1 MLIFCNKIPVKNNMS
16 SRDYLRN
23 KMAALP
29 KTIKV
34 QQGTDSSMLTQKRKF
49 IATQTFFIDGT
60 SKGALLKSTDG
71 SSTILNNP
79 AGSSFKQISKGGD
92 ASNYTA
98 FRGHIGIDKDTSF
111 LTGGYKSVPC
121 DQNASVTISNFNTSS
136 SRTLKIKSCPAELGN
151 IEAPSLFVDNTI
163 RLSSGVPSLLN
174 PCCNPNVPVLTRA
187 YNHKKDGPKTFFK
200 VYQPFSRNISKPWIG
215 PQGYEVQPFNVTS
228 ARKIGGYVPIL
239 SLNNSVMPKHG
250 NPMMDHQYN
259 YQGRK
264 TLYGN
269 YVALKIDRPTLFN
282 IKG

>member
-1 MLIFCNKIPVKNNMS
+1 MSIFCNKILVKNNMS

-49 IATQTFFIDGT
+49 ISTQTFFIDGT

-71 SSTILNNP
+71 SSTTLNNP
-79 AGSSFKQISKGGD
+79 AGSSIKQISKGGD

-98 FRGHIGIDKDTSF
+98 FRGHIGIDQDTPF

-121 DQNASVTISNFNTSS
+121 DSTVSVISNFNTSS
-136 SRTLKIKSCPAELGN
+136 SNTLRIKSCPASRGN
-151 IEAPSLFVDNTI
+151 IETPSLFVDNTI

-187 YNHKKDGPKTFFK
+187 YNRKTDGPKTFFK
-200 VYQPFSRNISKPWIG
+200 VYQPFSRNTTKPWVGSYGIEPGFNIG
-215 PQGYEVQPFNVTS
+215 AT
-228 ARKIGGYVPIL
+228 KIGGYVPIR
-239 SLNNSVMPKHG
+239 SLMNNVMPKHG
-250 NPMMDHQYN
+250 NPMMEHQYN
-259 YQGRK
+259 YEGRRP
-264 TLYGN
+264 LYGN

>member
-1 MLIFCNKIPVKNNMS
+1 VKNNMS

-60 SKGALLKSTDG
+60 AKGALLKSTDG
-71 SSTILNNP
+71 SSTTLNNP
-79 AGSSFKQISKGGD
+79 AGSSIKQISKGGD

-98 FRGHIGIDKDTSF
+98 YRGNVGIAQDTPF

-121 DQNASVTISNFNTSS
+121 DETVSVTINNFNTAS

-151 IEAPSLFVDNTI
+151 IEEPSMFVDNTI

-174 PCCNPNVPVLTRA
+174 PCCNPNVPARA
-187 YNHKKDGPKTFFK
+187 YNRKTDGPKTFFK
-200 VYQPFSRNISKPWIG
+200 VYQPFSRNVTKPWIG
-215 PQGYEVQPFNVTS
+215 PQGYEVQPFNVTN

-250 NPMMDHQYN
+250 NPMMEHEWHYE
-259 YQGRK
+259 GRRP
-264 TLYGN
+264 LYGN